1 MAGFTAINRAPVPE
15 RPLLGPQD
23 PRRNTEHL
31 GPSEHAEER
40 LPAVAA
46 HLHRTAAT
54 SQKKKKRVSVES
66 QPRHSKR
73 RRSNSTV
80 TATAPVDQA
89 ARQKTAYFSNQPVRR
104 EQSSTRQSTKS
115 VRKRNKVSS
124 AAAEPADASSRSN
137 QVEVNAVSVYAPT
150 TSMDVL
156 DSTSMR
162 TSLDVVKAGG
172 GRACTLYDTVS
183 STIVQS
189 AVDFSTPL
197 LPPVST
203 ETTDHFVHE
212 AEGRDVDVPNAFA
225 RGESARLLWSKA
237 KVDDETQRNT
247 LFVRGPNGKDASH
260 MRSDTT
266 ESFAMPDSMLELAG
280 KGTSTPL
287 PESEKPEMLRTQSI
301 FDAYVPTLA
310 DALDEAALADLVVES
325 EDESTQRTLTR
336 PPRSHKQNMRDVDE
350 YEDYGGALLSS
361 AERRFLYQH
370 KPDVS
375 QVRKPIVR
383 RTCPLPILD
392 RSSIAGAS
400 KATLLRTCFRLGE
413 ALNTGSR
420 AARTNSSVVIELYA
434 RVTSS
439 WREQPPG
446 RKQHFVFADIYH
458 DKPPILEGTFELYNQ
473 AHLWDLDSQA
483 FLTTSPSGRLCRA
496 IVKMKRHEHEKWK
509 LEVLNIWEATWADVD
524 LAAEICGR
532 SN

>member
-1 MAGFTAINRAPVPE
+1 MAGFTAISRAPVPE
-15 RPLLGPQD
+15 RPLLGAVGASTGSPPQD
-23 PRRNTEHL
+23 PRRNTEYL
-31 GPSEHAEER
+31 GPSERAEER

-46 HLHRTAAT
+46 HLLRTAAK
-54 SQKKKKRVSVES
+54 SQKKKHVSVES

-89 ARQKTAYFSNQPVRR
+89 ARQKTAHLSNQPVRR
-104 EQSSTRQSTKS
+104 AQSSIRQSTKS

-162 TSLDVVKAGG
+162 TSLDVVKAGS
-172 GRACTLYDTVS
+172 GRGCTLYHTVS

-203 ETTDHFVHE
+203 ETTDSFIHE
-212 AEGRDVDVPNAFA
+212 AEGRDLDVPNTFA
-225 RGESARLLWSKA
+225 RGESTHLLWSKA
-237 KVDDETQRNT
+237 KVDDETRRNT
-247 LFVRGPNGKDASH
+247 LFVHGPNGKHASH
-260 MRSDTT
+260 IMRSDTT

-301 FDAYVPTLA
+301 FDADVPTLA
-310 DALDEAALADLVVES
+310 DALDEAALGDLVVES
-325 EDESTQRTLTR
+325 EEESTQRILTP

-361 AERRFLYQH
+361 AERRFLG
-370 KPDVS
+370 K
-375 QVRKPIVR
+375 I
-383 RTCPLPILD
+383 C
-392 RSSIAGAS
+392 
-400 KATLLRTCFRLGE
+400 
-413 ALNTGSR
+413 N
-420 AARTNSSVVIELYA
+420 
-434 RVTSS
+434 
-439 WREQPPG
+439 
-446 RKQHFVFADIYH
+446 YH
-458 DKPPILEGTFELYNQ
+458 VHVEWVN
-473 AHLWDLDSQA
+473 H
-483 FLTTSPSGRLCRA
+483 
-496 IVKMKRHEHEKWK
+496 
-509 LEVLNIWEATWADVD
+509 N
-524 LAAEICGR
+524 
-532 SN
+532 